1 VLLVVRVA
9 RLYRL
14 LIRWGFARFYHEF
27 AWSYDAVAW
36 LVSRGLWRRWTLA
49 ALPYL
54 QGRVL
59 EVGCGTGHVQ
69 LALATVRPGQA
80 VGLDESPTMLAR
92 TRRRLRRAEHKG
104 ALLRGVAQALPFEA
118 ASFNTVLATFPSDYI
133 LLPETLH
140 EIHRVLRQGGNLIIV
155 DAARFTSSGIYER
168 TLDLAYRA
176 TLQSSVKNAPITPPS
191 SYLHLLE
198 RAGFACEAFA
208 EQVGPSQVMVL
219 VGRRLEEPD
228 NGERSSHAARR

>member
-1 VLLVVRVA
+1 MVRVA

-14 LIRWGFARFYHEF
+14 LIRWGFARFYREF

-54 QGRVL
+54 RGRVL
-59 EVGCGTGHVQ
+59 EVGCGTGHMQ
-69 LALATVRPGQA
+69 LALAVAQAGRA
-80 VGLDESPTMLAR
+80 VGLDESPTMVAR
-92 TRRRLRRAEHKG
+92 TRRRLRRAQREGK
-104 ALLRGVAQALPFEA
+104 LLRGVAQALPFGA
-118 ASFNTVLATFPSDYI
+118 ASFDTVLATFPSDYI
-133 LLPETLH
+133 LYPETLH
-140 EIHRVLRQGGNLIIV
+140 EIHRVLGHGGNLIIV
-155 DAARFTSSGIYER
+155 DAARFTTNGIYER

-176 TLQSSVKNAPITPPS
+176 TLQTSVKNAPITPPS

-198 RAGFACEAFA
+198 RTGFTCEAFA

-219 VGRRLEEPD
+219 VGHRLAEPCQ
-228 NGERSSHAARR
+228 EASSSHGAGS